1 MKSQF
6 RTTFSERTE
15 IAPTMFIISDE
26 LDGLRQITFSLQRLS
41 KRIKFSIV
49 QIKMNSHFGK
59 QESTPGEMLIFAG
72 RNRRVACVRMW
83 NSKQKSSPAT
93 KCARFLKFFPECAAR
108 RGSLHEDDFRRI
120 TKNSIAFRHLES
132 FAIGVGCLGHN
143 RSRPFHTPPVQPAR
157 SCFGF
162 QH

>member
-41 KRIKFSIV
+41 KRIKFSIF

-59 QESTPGEMLIFAG
+59 QESTPGEMLIFRGNESAS
-72 RNRRVACVRMW
+72 RCVRTRTA
-83 NSKQKSSPAT
+83 SKKSSPAT
-93 KCARFLKFFPECAAR
+93 KWARFLKFFPSAR
-108 RGSLHEDDFRRI
+108 RGVEVYMKMILEELPKAASLSVTWNRLLLALPF
-120 TKNSIAFRHLES
+120 
-132 FAIGVGCLGHN
+132 GHN